1 MRSMGKV
8 AVLGLLGL
16 GLTGCMWLLPPLQA
30 VLTANV
36 TSGPAPLTV
45 TFSAAGSV
53 GTVVSFTLDFQ
64 TDGIVDFEGAN
75 IAAGVSH
82 TYPAPGAHIAT
93 LVVRDDRGRTDTTT
107 LTITVTAPPP
117 PPPTATLTATPPTL
131 GPRPLTVEFVVGGTN
146 VVRWV
151 LFSGDGGVIAGDSVP
166 QTRSYTFLGVAGQT
180 MSYRAQLW
188 VYDSLDREATDSV
201 DIIVTP

>member
-53 GTVVSFTLDFQ
+53 GTIDSFTLDFQ
-64 TDGIVDFEGAN
+64 TDGIVDFDGAN
-75 IAAGVSH
+75 IAVGVSH
-82 TYPAPGAHIAT
+82 TYTAPGAHIAT

-117 PPPTATLTATPPTL
+117 TATLTATPTS
-131 GPRPLTVEFVVGGTN
+131 GPGPLTVAFGVGGTN
-146 VVRWV
+146 VVRWE
-151 LFSGDGGVIAGDSVP
+151 LFFGDGGVIAGDSVP
-166 QTRSYTFLGVAGQT
+166 QTRSYTFLGVAQT
-180 MSYRAQLW
+180 MSYRAQLV